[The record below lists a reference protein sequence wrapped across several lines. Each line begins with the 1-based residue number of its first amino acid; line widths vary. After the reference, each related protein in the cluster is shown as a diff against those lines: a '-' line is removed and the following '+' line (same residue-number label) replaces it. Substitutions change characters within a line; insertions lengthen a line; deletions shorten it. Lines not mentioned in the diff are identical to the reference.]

1 MIRKPS
7 TWAKPATTVTT
18 QVSILESR
26 NMTVVDKNEAENILR
41 RVNYYRF
48 CHYANSLVSVKDD
61 FTGLTFEDVVAL
73 YNLDRELRSILM
85 EALSWAEVSFRT
97 AFAYIVSKKLCLIY
111 NGEK

>member
-26 NMTVVDKNEAENILR
+26 NMTVVDKNAAENFLR

-48 CHYANSLVSVKDD
+48 CHYANSLVPVADD
-61 FTGLTFEDVVAL
+61 FTGITFEEVVPK
-73 YNLDRELRSILM
+73 NCTPQK
-85 EALSWAEVSFRT
+85 VSTFEECNSFASSRT
-97 AFAYIVSKKLCLIY
+97 VQ
-111 NGEK
+111 